1 MKLSTERLTAGYDK
15 KDVITGV
22 DIAIKDGEMVGII
35 GPNGS
40 GKSTLLKAL
49 TRLLKPRSGTV
60 HLDGK
65 ALREMSTGTVAQCMA
80 VLPQAPNSPAELT
93 VRELVGYGRYP
104 HVPWLKRLG
113 ATDRAVVD
121 RAINECRLKS
131 LADRQVS
138 TLSGG
143 ERQRAWL
150 ALAMAQEPRVMLLD
164 EPVTFLDICHQIEV
178 MDLIAQLNR
187 ERGITVLMVLHDLN
201 LASRYCERLL
211 AVSDG
216 RIAYDGPTEEVICSD
231 VLRNVFNVD
240 AHIVLNPHTG
250 RPVCYPYRVSSSV
263 PSLGNVSE
271 AKTISVESRRE

>member
-22 DIAIKDGEMVGII
+22 DIAIKDREMVGII

-49 TRLLKPRSGTV
+49 ARLLKPRSGTV

-65 ALREMSTGTVAQCMA
+65 TLREMSTGEVARHMA
-80 VLPQAPNSPAELT
+80 ALPQAPSSPAELT

-104 HVPWLKRLG
+104 HVPWLRRLG
-113 ATDRAVVD
+113 SADRGVID
-121 RAINECRLKS
+121 RAIGECHLEA
-131 LADRQVS
+131 LDQRQVS

-150 ALAMAQEPRVMLLD
+150 AMALAQEPRVMLLD
-164 EPVTFLDICHQIEV
+164 EPVTFLDICHQLEV
-178 MDLIAQLNR
+178 MDLITQLNV

-211 AVSDG
+211 VVSDG
-216 RIAYDGPTEEVICSD
+216 RIAYDGPTEEVIRPD
-231 VLRNVFNVD
+231 VLRDVFNVD
-240 AHIVLNPHTG
+240 AHIIQNPHTG
-250 RPVCYPYRVSSSV
+250 RPVCYPYQVSGALASQ
-263 PSLGNVSE
+263 
-271 AKTISVESRRE
+271 AREVGRNF